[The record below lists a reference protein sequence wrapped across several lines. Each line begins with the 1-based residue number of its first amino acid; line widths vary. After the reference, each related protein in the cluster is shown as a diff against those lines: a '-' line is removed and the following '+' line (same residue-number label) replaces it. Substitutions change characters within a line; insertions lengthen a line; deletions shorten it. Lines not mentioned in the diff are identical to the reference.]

1 MTLRS
6 IFIIVGVVVVFLLL
20 FTSNTLSGQIC
31 VRDSGCVIG
40 DGDGVRFQ
48 KAQAAPTLF
57 QPPSSSS
64 SSSSK

>member
-1 MTLRS
+1 MRS
-6 IFIIVGVVVVFLLL
+6 IFITVGVVVVFLLL

-48 KAQAAPTLF
+48 KTQAAPTLF
-57 QPPSSSS
+57 KTPSSSS
-64 SSSSK
+64 TSSAK